1 MQLLSK
7 RVSQKRNNE
16 IYAYEGNGD
25 WSVSSVRKCNPSN
38 DLWCDYKRYTCIEPG
53 LVCFDGET
61 YDEGPLSGTCDGC
74 CA

>member
-25 WSVSSVRKCNPSN
+25 WRVEKFRMCNTSKN
-38 DLWCDYKRYTCIEPG
+38 RWCDYKRYTCWEPG
-53 LVCFDGET
+53 MVCYGGES
-61 YDEGPLSGTCDGC
+61 YVVEAGNC
-74 CA
+74 CTPCNS